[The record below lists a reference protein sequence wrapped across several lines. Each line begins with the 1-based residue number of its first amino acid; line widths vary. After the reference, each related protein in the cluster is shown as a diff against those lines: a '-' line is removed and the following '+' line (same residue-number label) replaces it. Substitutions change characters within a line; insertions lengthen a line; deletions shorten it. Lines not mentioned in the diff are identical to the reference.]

1 VNESISKTLIM
12 KSSSPV
18 APRAAFAWTAVLTV
32 LLASFAFVI
41 LLTNSKSQTIKNN
54 IHTLQQENAAYRK
67 IDTCI
72 SILYSAENNSRLFVV
87 TLDSAY
93 LRTYSAQLQTVNR
106 ILHEYETERT
116 QKSLTNLISRKQLK
130 NEEFIKLKTM
140 VDSLLSFSWDSQAA
154 ASPMQAKSVRK
165 VTVTHESHNTD
176 TVEVTVQKRKR
187 GLMKRIIDAIKDK
200 DTLSNAIARTK
211 STAMVSHDSIN
222 LPLQAA
228 LLKNQ
233 PQLEKVRKQLSETE
247 QQLLAINGRIFTNL
261 QNSLRELKNSEEL
274 DMKMLRDSLL
284 KATNIKFEEMG
295 LLIWAC
301 VGLMLSLAAMIIWNL
316 VKLYRKDVTIIR
328 YANLTADTTKRK
340 GDFMAQMTHEIR
352 TPLNSIIGFSQL
364 IDTEKLDENLR
375 VNVNSIKSASKI
387 LLTLVNEILDFSK
400 FESGKITLH
409 DKPFQ
414 PAVILN
420 DAVAM
425 LSVLSDEKKIV
436 ITSEFDLDPGAM
448 LFGDDF
454 RIKQVII
461 NLLTNAIKF
470 TPENG
475 RIWVSSGIEKVA
487 PGKALLKINVKDSG
501 VGIAKEN
508 LTAIFE
514 DFIQVENNDSQ
525 SRQVGTG
532 LGLAICK
539 RIVDLYGGQIRAESV
554 LGQGSEFIVRVPLKI
569 APGEVGPNAPAVSET
584 APAEKFLAGKK
595 ILIAD
600 DTKMNLLLISRFME
614 KLGADYD
621 MVADGKKA
629 FEMFSEQAY
638 DLIITDI
645 YMPVMNGLELT
656 KQIRRHADK
665 EKACIPILGFTGG
678 ASTENNAGYI
688 LAGMNDVLP
697 KPFDEND
704 FKAILKRLLF
714 GEKALDKVART
725 EK

>member
-1 VNESISKTLIM
+1 M

-41 LLTNSKSQTIKNN
+41 LLTNSKSQTIKSN

-93 LRTYSAQLQTVNR
+93 LRSYSDQLMAVNR
-106 ILHEYETERT
+106 ILHEYETERAH
-116 QKSLTNLISRKQLK
+116 KSLTNLMSRKQLK
-130 NEEFIKLKTM
+130 NEEFIRLKTM
-140 VDSLLSFSWDSQAA
+140 VDSLLSFSWESQAT
-154 ASPMQAKSVRK
+154 ASPIMAEPVRK
-165 VTVTHESHNTD
+165 LTVTREAHNTD
-176 TVEVTVQKRKR
+176 TIEVTVQKRKR
-187 GLMKRIIDAIKDK
+187 GLMKRIIDAIRDK
-200 DTLSNAIARTK
+200 DTLSNAVARTK
-211 STAMVSHDSIN
+211 STATVSHDSVN
-222 LPLQAA
+222 LPLPTA
-228 LLKNQ
+228 LLKNK
-233 PQLEKVRKQLSETE
+233 PLLEKARKELSETE
-247 QQLLAINGRIFTNL
+247 QQLLAINGRIFTYL
-261 QNSLRELKNSEEL
+261 QNSLRELKNSEEQ
-274 DMKMLRDSLL
+274 DMKVLRDSLL
-284 KATNIKFEEMG
+284 EATNIKFEEMG
-295 LLIWAC
+295 LLIWMC
-301 VGLMLSLAAMIIWNL
+301 VGLMLLLAIMIIWNL
-316 VKLYRKDVTIIR
+316 VKLYKKDVTIIR

-364 IDTEKLDENLR
+364 IEIEKLDENQR
-375 VNVNSIKSASKI
+375 VNVNSIKNASKI

-420 DAVAM
+420 EAVEM

-436 ITSEFDLDPGAM
+436 ITSELDLDPGTT
-448 LFGDDF
+448 LCGDDF

-487 PGKALLKINVKDSG
+487 PGKGLLKINVKDSG

-539 RIVDLYGGQIRAESV
+539 RIVDLYGGQIRAESTP
-554 LGQGSEFIVRVPLKI
+554 GQGSEFIVRIPLKI
-569 APGEVGPNAPAVSET
+569 AASELRPTAAPVSET
-584 APAEKFLAGKK
+584 APVEKFLAGKK

-600 DTKMNLLLISRFME
+600 DTKMNLLLISRFMD

-629 FEMFSEQAY
+629 FEMFNEQAY
-638 DLIITDI
+638 DLVITDI
-645 YMPVMNGLELT
+645 YMPVLNGLELT
-656 KQIRRHADK
+656 KQIRGHADK
-665 EKACIPILGFTGG
+665 KKAGTPILGFTGG
-678 ASTENNAGYI
+678 ASTENNASYI

-697 KPFDEND
+697 KPFDDND

-714 GEKALDKVART
+714 GEKALTR
-725 EK
+725 